1 MALENIK
8 FANTMLYESRETVIK
23 LFNDYFSI
31 LFEAKY
37 KRIHGKWIPSMLAR
51 VACVAKFSDDS
62 NFKIPSPKQM
72 LQRLAIVLTKSNQTN
87 YIFLVSGKRNY

>member
-1 MALENIK
+1 
-8 FANTMLYESRETVIK
+8 
-23 LFNDYFSI
+23 
-31 LFEAKY
+31 
-37 KRIHGKWIPSMLAR
+37 MLAR

-87 YIFLVSGKRNY
+87 YIFLVSGRRNY